1 MENFQ
6 LYHDMQ
12 VRTNGEIY
20 FGVVGPVRTGK
31 STFIKRFMDLLVLPH
46 MNDENQR
53 ARTMDELPQSSS
65 GKTIMTTETKFIPKE
80 AAEITLSDDVRV
92 RVRLIDC
99 VGYMT
104 EGAKGHIEDGEE
116 RKVKTPWFDYEIP
129 FTKAAGIGTR
139 KVIHDHAT
147 IGIVVTTDG
156 TIGEIPR
163 EAYRDPEGKT
173 IRELK
178 DIGKPFLVLVNSA
191 RPYGKEASETVKEIQ
206 ESYQVAAMPVNCEQ
220 LKEED
225 IHRMM
230 EEILFEFPVSE
241 MEFYIPKWVEM
252 LPRSHRIKEEM
263 VSYIRDLMEEKTE
276 IRDFIGGIEQ
286 PDDTYIESVR
296 VDHIAMDTGC
306 IRMEIRVYEKYYYEM
321 LSEMTNMKIQNEYE
335 LLRAMKE
342 MSALQE
348 EYANVKDAMDSVRA
362 KGYGVVSPKKEEIS
376 LTDPEIIKQGSK
388 YGVKIHSEAPS
399 IHMIRANIETEIAP
413 IVGNEQQAQDILR
426 YIKDAKEQEGGVW
439 ETNIFGKTIEEL
451 VMDGMRHKITMINDE
466 CQGKLQD
473 TMQKIVNDSNGGIVC
488 III

>member
-20 FGVVGPVRTGK
+20 LGIVGPVRTGK

-46 MNDENQR
+46 MSDENQR

-65 GKTIMTTETKFIPKE
+65 GKTIMTTEPKFIPKE

-206 ESYQVAAMPVNCEQ
+206 EAYQVAAIPVNCEQ

-252 LPRSHRIKEEM
+252 LPRDHRIKAEM
-263 VSYIRDLMEEKTE
+263 VSYIRGLMDEKTE

-286 PDDTYIESVR
+286 PDDTYIENVR

-321 LSEMTNMKIQNEYE
+321 LSEMTNTKIQNEYE
-335 LLRAMKE
+335 LLEAMKE
-342 MSALQE
+342 MSVLQA

-426 YIKDAKEQEGGVW
+426 YIKEARR
-439 ETNIFGKTIEEL
+439 IL
-451 VMDGMRHKITMINDE
+451 
-466 CQGKLQD
+466 
-473 TMQKIVNDSNGGIVC
+473 
-488 III
+488 